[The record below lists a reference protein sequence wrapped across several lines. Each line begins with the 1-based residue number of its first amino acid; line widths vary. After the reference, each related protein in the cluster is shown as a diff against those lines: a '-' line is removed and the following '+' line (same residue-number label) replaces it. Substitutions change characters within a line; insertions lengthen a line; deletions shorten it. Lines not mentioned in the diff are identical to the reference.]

1 MKKKLAVLSAAALVC
16 CAAASVTASA
26 EEAPQITVTIANAG
40 KFEVTAEKLTLTDAD
55 GDGALTV
62 NDALM
67 LTHHQYYGDEGYVT
81 VQSDWGMSIQTLWG
95 VTNGGSYG
103 YTVNDQFASGLTAP
117 LKDGDYLYAYVYA
130 DAPGYSDVYTYF
142 DIKDAGTVTSED
154 TITLTL
160 NSISY
165 DASGQ
170 PVTAPVAG
178 ANLVINGE
186 KTDITTDE
194 NGQVMFRTMLSGDLV
209 ISAVSDQ
216 KTLVP
221 PVCKV
226 TVNAVTSETTTE
238 TTGTTTE
245 TTADAT
251 DDTVAAPIVD
261 RQNDG
266 STVKV
271 DGAKTG
277 DTDAIPA
284 LAIAALLAGC
294 TAFMMRR
301 DRE

>member
-1 MKKKLAVLSAAALVC
+1 MKKTLAFISTAALLLSSAAIP
-16 CAAASVTASA
+16 ASA

-40 KFEVTAEKLTLTDAD
+40 KLEVTAEKLTLTDAD

-103 YTVNDQFASGLTAP
+103 YTVNDRFANSLTDP

-130 DAPGYSDVYTYF
+130 NAETFSDVYTYF

-160 NSISY
+160 NSIRY
-165 DASGQ
+165 DANWQ

-216 KTLVP
+216 QTLVP

-245 TTADAT
+245 TTASTAAQQKGNNN
-251 DDTVAAPIVD
+251 TV
-261 RQNDG
+261 
-266 STVKV
+266 TVP
-271 DGAKTG
+271 GAKTG
-277 DTDAIPA
+277 DSNAIPA

>member
-1 MKKKLAVLSAAALVC
+1 MKKTLAFISTAALLLCSAAIP
-16 CAAASVTASA
+16 ASA

-40 KFEVTAEKLTLTDAD
+40 KLEVAAEKLTLTDAD

-130 DAPGYSDVYTYF
+130 DAAGYSDVYTYF

-160 NSISY
+160 NSVSY
-165 DASGQ
+165 DASWQ

-178 ANLVINGE
+178 AKLVINGE

-221 PVCKV
+221 PDCKV

-238 TTGTTTE
+238 TTGNTTETTGNTTE
-245 TTADAT
+245 TTASA
-251 DDTVAAPIVD
+251 AAP
-261 RQNDG
+261 QGGNKNTA
-266 STVKV
+266 TVP
-271 DGAKTG
+271 GAKTG

-301 DRE
+301 EKD